1 MSSFISVLK
10 VDIGK
15 EIALSDSKVV
25 FLDVDGTITTYENV
39 IPESAK
45 RAIRTARANG
55 HKVLMCTGR
64 SKAENPPELTEIGF
78 DGMIGGNGSYVEVDD
93 QVIMHVHIDVGQCRH
108 IVDWCHERGLEF
120 YLESNNG
127 LFASERFRE
136 AGKPVLQLYMGRKGV
151 EHAEDLEVEDVMHG
165 IVFDGE
171 LYRDDVNKVSFILS
185 SYQDYLDAVEEFS
198 DMKVGTWGG
207 AGELALF
214 GDVATKDIDK
224 AVAVHKAVEALGAD
238 MADTIA
244 MGDAKVDIPMF
255 EACATSVCMGSGGE
269 EAKAAADFVTTDVD
283 KDGLWN
289 AFSHL
294 GLV

>member
-78 DGMIGGNGSYVEVDD
+78 DGMIGGNGSYVEVAD
-93 QVIMHVHIDVGQCRH
+93 QVIMHVHIDAGQCRH

-207 AGELALF
+207 AGELVLF